1 MRLSDPESADMI
13 LANVTEQL
21 TAAGAGQLSAG
32 AKILSG
38 EEVNN
43 TVSGFD
49 KTVSCV
55 RRLRQAG

>member
-21 TAAGAGQLSAG
+21 RAAGAGQLSAG

-43 TVSGFD
+43 IVSGFD
-49 KTVSCV
+49 NRVSCV